1 MRIDPSAQ
9 PQNEGNDYD
18 WEEAK
23 DDAPSIAQPIACYSH
38 ARVTKLTC
46 SFGFYGKIPARGDF
60 VRAGLPRDFID
71 AWDRWLQQVMAES
84 RTLLAD
90 AWVPAWLEAPIWRF
104 RLRSG
109 ICGSQA
115 ALGVFMPSVD
125 RAGRHFPLTLACVA
139 TDSELRQTDSIS
151 SLHQAEAAGIAAIE
165 HDLDP
170 DNLIERLR
178 PARGE
183 SGAAASIAADV
194 PDGNCSWWTEG
205 APRVAAKAFATD
217 TLPGGALFAH
227 MLDAS
232 SADPT
237 TRNR

>member
-1 MRIDPSAQ
+1 M
-9 PQNEGNDYD
+9 
-18 WEEAK
+18 
-23 DDAPSIAQPIACYSH
+23 
-38 ARVTKLTC
+38 TKLTC
-46 SFGFYGKIPARGDF
+46 TFGFYGKIPARGDF

-71 AWDRWLQQVMAES
+71 DWDRWLQQVLAES
-84 RTLLAD
+84 QALLAD
-90 AWVPAWLEAPIWRF
+90 TWIPAWLEAPVWRF

-109 ICGSQA
+109 VCGSRA
-115 ALGVFMPSVD
+115 ALGMFMPSVD

-139 TDSELRQTDSIS
+139 SDSELHQTDWIG
-151 SLHQAEAAGIAAIE
+151 SLDQAEAAGIAAIE

-170 DNLIERLR
+170 DGLIERLR

-183 SGAAASIAADV
+183 AVAVESIPPDV

-217 TLPGGALFAH
+217 TLPGAALFAH